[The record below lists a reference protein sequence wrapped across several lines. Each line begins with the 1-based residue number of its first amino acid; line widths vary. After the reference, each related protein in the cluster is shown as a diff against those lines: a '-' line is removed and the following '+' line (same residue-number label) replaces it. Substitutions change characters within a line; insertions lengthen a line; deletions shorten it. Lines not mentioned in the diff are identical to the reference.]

1 VINVPEDSATREAQD
16 DLVDYYTREVIRGP
30 SAFVEVADGFE
41 DFARAME
48 VKLVRELGVF
58 MLGQNNAPHQ
68 TTARPIDQETAA
80 GG

>member
-1 VINVPEDSATREAQD
+1 
-16 DLVDYYTREVIRGP
+16 LVDYYTREVIRGP

-48 VKLVRELGVF
+48 AKLIRELGVL

-68 TTARPIDQETAA
+68 SDVQMIDQNLAD